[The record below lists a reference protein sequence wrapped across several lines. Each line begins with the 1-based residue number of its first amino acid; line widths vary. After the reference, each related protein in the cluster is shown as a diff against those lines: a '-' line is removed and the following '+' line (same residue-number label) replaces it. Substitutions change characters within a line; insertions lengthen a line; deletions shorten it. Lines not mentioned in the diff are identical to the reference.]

1 MSIESFLVKYSS
13 LISSP
18 NSIVQSIY
26 NHCGLEFSNATS
38 KFLNDSFESTRP
50 GEYSVF
56 RGRNVSK
63 LTLNNK
69 QIETITK
76 YVNDSGLSQYLK
88 N

>member
-1 MSIESFLVKYSS
+1 MGAYVKIT
-13 LISSP
+13 L
-18 NSIVQSIY
+18 N
-26 NHCGLEFSNATS
+26 NRNKCGACA
-38 KFLNDSFESTRP
+38 
-50 GEYSVF
+50 
-56 RGRNVSK
+56 K